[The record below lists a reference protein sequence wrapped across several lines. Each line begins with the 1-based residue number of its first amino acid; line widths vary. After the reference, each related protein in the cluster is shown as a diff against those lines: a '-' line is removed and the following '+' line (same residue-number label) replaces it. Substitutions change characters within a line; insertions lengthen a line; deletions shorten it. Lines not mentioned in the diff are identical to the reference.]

1 MQQMEAKNDRYCGI
15 CYYFAWKGLDKWC
28 RHPDHVEEIDNFWKG
43 CADWFDA
50 YEKGTIKKKRISIE
64 QLQEI

>member
-1 MQQMEAKNDRYCGI
+1 
-15 CYYFAWKGLDKWC
+15 
-28 RHPDHVEEIDNFWKG
+28 VEEVKEFWEECPGWIDE
-43 CADWFDA
+43 